1 MSIISGKNN
10 PISDLDRERMK
21 IDAERAFGDFLTALG
36 YDWQNDSNMNGTPRR
51 VAKMYIDEVTSGSY
65 SNPPKITSFEN
76 QTRYN
81 GMVFQGNITVK
92 SLCSHHMQPFFGK
105 CHVAYI
111 PDEEGQVIGLSK
123 LNRIVDWFARRPQ
136 LQEQLT
142 QQIHNYINQVT
153 VKNKGVAVV
162 IEANHMC
169 VYLRGIEDD
178 STMKTAQLSGAF
190 IDNIDRSRDEFYNF
204 ISQLK

>member
-1 MSIISGKNN
+1 MISGKNKV
-10 PISDLDRERMK
+10 ISEEERQRMK
-21 IDAERAFGDFLTALG
+21 VDAEKAFGDFLTALG
-36 YDWQNDSNMNGTPRR
+36 YDWENDSNMNGTPRR
-51 VAKMYIDEVTSGSY
+51 VAKMYIDEVTKGSY
-65 SNPPKITSFEN
+65 SESPKITSFDN
-76 QTRYN
+76 QTHYN
-81 GMVFQGNITVK
+81 GMVFQGDITVK

-142 QQIHNYINQVT
+142 QQIHDYINRAT
-153 VKNKGVAVV
+153 IKNKGVAVV
-162 IEANHMC
+162 VEANHMC

-190 IDNIDRSRDEFYNF
+190 LDNSDRSRDEFYNF
-204 ISQLK
+204 IRDLKK